1 MKYEGK
7 YRPLFDYLSHNHMD
21 EVVLDLCRYRVGVAG
36 GAACVGAQR
45 RGWWSNRGRGSLQAA
60 AWMDAGYEVSS
71 IDLTTREVVFRKLKR
86 RYEVRRVGDT
96 ILWDGDLVHA
106 LRDHLGVSQAQL
118 AETLGM
124 RQQTVSEW
132 ETGVYAPTRA
142 TSKFLTLVAERAG
155 FNFGEEASDQGDCAS
170 QPA

>member
-21 EVVLDLCRYRVGVAG
+21 EVVLTFADIEWELQ
-36 GAACVGAQR
+36 AALPASAR
-45 RGWWSNRGRGSLQAA
+45 NTRGWWSNRGRGSLQAA

-96 ILWDGDLVHA
+96 IQWDGDLVHA
-106 LRDHLGVSQAQL
+106 LRDHMGVSQTQL

-132 ETGVYAPTRA
+132 ETGVYAPTAQHPSFSPLWR
-142 TSKFLTLVAERAG
+142 SRQG
-155 FNFGEEASDQGDCAS
+155 SASAS
-170 QPA
+170 R

>member
-1 MKYEGK
+1 MKYGGK
-7 YRPLFDYLSHNHMD
+7 YRPLFDYLSHNQAD
-21 EVVLDLCRYRVGVAG
+21 EVALTFADIEWELQASLPVSARST
-36 GAACVGAQR
+36 

-60 AWMDAGYEVSS
+60 AWMEAGYEVRDV
-71 IDLTTREVVFRKLKR
+71 DLARGEVVFRKLKR
-86 RYEVRRVGDT
+86 RYEVRRVNDT
-96 ILWDGDLVHA
+96 VLWDGDLVHA

-142 TSKFLTLVAERAG
+142 SSKFLTLVAERVGFTYGKEEQEPAAG
-155 FNFGEEASDQGDCAS
+155 QDA
-170 QPA
+170 

>member
-1 MKYEGK
+1 
-7 YRPLFDYLSHNHMD
+7 
-21 EVVLDLCRYRVGVAG
+21 
-36 GAACVGAQR
+36 
-45 RGWWSNRGRGSLQAA
+45 
-60 AWMDAGYEVSS
+60 MDAGYEVSS

-96 ILWDGDLVHA
+96 IQWDGDLVHT

-155 FNFGEEASDQGDCAS
+155 FNFGEEASDQGDS
-170 QPA
+170 HRSRPEIRWIRS